1 MVKYVSFL
9 LVLLRIT
16 LEKVESMK
24 KDIMIIMMWAAVS
37 QTKGAFEGQSEKNT
51 DLKSVLLDFC
61 MTLLN
66 QFKKREDFKV
76 EEIYPK
82 YYSLCSGILKN
93 EQLSLKH
100 FSRTLQIIGS
110 LIELNSHLRDKSQN
124 SKFRL

>member
-1 MVKYVSFL
+1 MDALLSEYEAAKLVKISPL
-9 LVLLRIT
+9 LLKWFT
-16 LEKVESMK
+16 SYAPKGDGK
-24 KDIMIIMMWAAVS
+24 KL
-37 QTKGAFEGQSEKNT
+37 AFEDKDGIYHYR
-51 DLKSVLLDFC
+51 KSVLLDFC

-110 LIELNSHLRDKSQN
+110 LIELNNHLRDKSQN